1 MFFALEKK
9 QEVRRLFAT
18 PNMGR
23 GVMAKCMI
31 TITEILEKAPCPTV
45 ILDVSDGTI
54 SVNCP
59 KNTGIEIES
68 ISRSSYC
75 ELIFKLPH
83 TAETLRFICENCHTS
98 HTHSEVQLDAT
109 FGFSTELDLT
119 QKSHMALEQ

>member
-1 MFFALEKK
+1 MLFALDKK
-9 QEVRRLFAT
+9 QEVRRLLAT
-18 PNMGR
+18 PNIGR

-83 TAETLRFICENCHTS
+83 TAETLRFICENYHTS
-98 HTHSEVQLDAT
+98 HTHSQVQLDAT
-109 FGFSTELDLT
+109 FGVSTELNLT
-119 QKSHMALEQ
+119 

>member
-1 MFFALEKK
+1 
-9 QEVRRLFAT
+9 
-18 PNMGR
+18 
-23 GVMAKCMI
+23 MAKCMI

-59 KNTGIEIES
+59 KDTGVEIES

-83 TAETLRFICENCHTS
+83 TAETLRFIYENCHTS

-109 FGFSTELDLT
+109 FGVSTELDLT